1 MKSIISFSC
10 YILKKLFLLNGISIK
25 TDLKIFF
32 SYNIVILL
40 FIYSIPLKSLYLMPN
55 NGFESNKID
64 FSQNSDSFVLT
75 QYSFE
80 ASKLIKSFTK
90 NIPFVLIFLILIGSM
105 TTFDLLMDLGFIRIL
120 SDEIIDAMIISVSIF
135 LIGFTIFIIKP
146 LFKSQKILERWSNL
160 FENNAIRTGIILT
173 IKDKSKEEILYA
185 LSEVIDQIAIPLEN
199 YLSKSDKKE
208 FYNVRVDDTT
218 TLDILIDESTINPFI
233 DSGSLKNIIQNYG
246 GILIKVV
253 DNVIDK
259 NITENFLKSIQK
271 YKKNGNK
278 IGLVLIIGESI
289 SQESYNLVNK
299 IKDKTIR
306 ENLIFIEKPINNTDY
321 DLKSLNNILT

>member
-1 MKSIISFSC
+1 MV
-10 YILKKLFLLNGISIK
+10 LEL
-25 TDLKIFF
+25 FF

-40 FIYSIPLKSLYLMPN
+40 FIYSIAIKSLYLMPN
-55 NGFESNKID
+55 DGFENNKLES
-64 FSQNSDSFVLT
+64 SQNTDSFVIT
-75 QYSFE
+75 QYSSE

-90 NIPFVLIFLILIGSM
+90 NIPFVLVFLILIGSM

-173 IKDKSKEEILYA
+173 IKDKSREEILYA
-185 LSEVIDQIAIPLEN
+185 LSEVIDQIAVPLEH

-208 FYNVRVDDTT
+208 FYNVSIDDTT
-218 TLDILIDESTINPFI
+218 TFDILIDKSRINPAI
-233 DSGSLKNIIQNYG
+233 DSSSLKNIIQEYG
-246 GILIKVV
+246 GILIKIV
-253 DNVIDK
+253 DGVIDK
-259 NITENFLKSIQK
+259 NITENFLKAIQM

-278 IGLVLIIGESI
+278 IGLALIIGESI
-289 SQESYNLVNK
+289 AQESYNLANK
-299 IKDKTIR
+299 IKDKTIK
-306 ENLIFIEKPINNTDY
+306 ENLIFIEKPINNKDY
-321 DLKSLNNILT
+321 DIKSLNNVLT